1 VLDAAGFR
9 IEHPPEGW
17 LVKAWLDDVLVDL
30 IWAPKGLT
38 VTEKCWLPPG
48 R

>member
-17 LVKAWLDDVLVDL
+17 LVKAWLDD
-30 IWAPKGLT
+30 ALT
-38 VTEKCWLPPG
+38 SA
-48 R
+48 